1 MDVVS
6 CAFESCRGIAAD
18 VYGLPTA
25 TAYMSSQVVEGPVLT
40 DQNFIDAGNDNSELP
55 EAVVHP
61 EHPGDVA
68 NSIKHAAK
76 IGMGLSVKTSGH
88 SFIGASTK
96 KGTLNLNLSKLKKY
110 ALPETLSDGVF
121 ECPVAD
127 SDPESAIAAACKLAI
142 ARGKSAVMRGGGG
155 QICDE
160 AFRTLETWNSDPNNR
175 PYHAMIGAAGTV
187 GLAGWTFGG
196 GLGGTTSMRSYGV
209 GVDQVLHI
217 EMVLPDGR
225 FVRFGPS
232 AWKPP
237 KDGNQL
243 YPQTTDVTGFC
254 NEGDLSD
261 ESSWSWVSCDDEYD
275 FADLWFAVRGGGG
288 GSWGVV
294 TSMYYQLHDKPGLFQ
309 PIEWFNTLRGYM
321 IDPNRTVE
329 ENIELAYT
337 FNEFFFLFL
346 FNPSRLSI
354 PTSVSNSCSSANSPT
369 LSCYDG
375 AGQAFI
381 DAWATYGGGEMPLTF
396 TEFPSYASMKIFQV
410 GEFFG
415 GRVSD
420 DPIAQ
425 FLLNAPNPI
434 SVPLDVV
441 TNKLDEF
448 LAIYVPCFL
457 STIGAQLTQTH
468 QFDLISPDLCL
479 ATGLPYNY
487 GGNVPFASDGAD
499 AYPSHR
505 RNDAFIISPRN
516 PATRK
521 ELLKLVWD
529 LPPDQEFFT
538 GETFPG
544 LYCNN
549 HLWATT
555 VPRKS
560 NWLLECNNEFP
571 WQMPTTEDPD
581 CMSYAEA
588 AFGTKNLR
596 RLEEIH
602 SKIDPNRL
610 FNTVDGPGY
619 SGSFVIDSSGASTA
633 RYLLVV
639 SSCFVLVISFALVA

>member
-1 MDVVS
+1 MFLRYFLALCALLSSSANAVDWFELDVILSSPVKPTSVEAWYEQCVRPFDAATGGLGATNFLLLEQESGLCMDVVS

-254 NEGDLSD
+254 NEG
-261 ESSWSWVSCDDEYD
+261 
-275 FADLWFAVRGGGG
+275 
-288 GSWGVV
+288 
-294 TSMYYQLHDKPGLFQ
+294 
-309 PIEWFNTLRGYM
+309 
-321 IDPNRTVE
+321 
-329 ENIELAYT
+329 
-337 FNEFFFLFL
+337 
-346 FNPSRLSI
+346 
-354 PTSVSNSCSSANSPT
+354 
-369 LSCYDG
+369 
-375 AGQAFI
+375 
-381 DAWATYGGGEMPLTF
+381 
-396 TEFPSYASMKIFQV
+396 
-410 GEFFG
+410 
-415 GRVSD
+415 
-420 DPIAQ
+420 
-425 FLLNAPNPI
+425 
-434 SVPLDVV
+434 
-441 TNKLDEF
+441 
-448 LAIYVPCFL
+448 
-457 STIGAQLTQTH
+457 
-468 QFDLISPDLCL
+468 
-479 ATGLPYNY
+479 
-487 GGNVPFASDGAD
+487 
-499 AYPSHR
+499 
-505 RNDAFIISPRN
+505 
-516 PATRK
+516 
-521 ELLKLVWD
+521 
-529 LPPDQEFFT
+529 
-538 GETFPG
+538 
-544 LYCNN
+544 
-549 HLWATT
+549 
-555 VPRKS
+555 
-560 NWLLECNNEFP
+560 
-571 WQMPTTEDPD
+571 
-581 CMSYAEA
+581 
-588 AFGTKNLR
+588 
-596 RLEEIH
+596 
-602 SKIDPNRL
+602 
-610 FNTVDGPGY
+610 
-619 SGSFVIDSSGASTA
+619 
-633 RYLLVV
+633 
-639 SSCFVLVISFALVA
+639 